1 MYIIHLL
8 TYQQW
13 WHMEK
18 IFENFTGSV
27 LRLYRLI
34 QRIKSYEMRE
44 FGLKSIHVMC
54 VYYLAESVDGLTAGE
69 LASLVYED
77 KAAVSRALTALRDKG
92 FVEYDSTK
100 YNSHIRLTD
109 GGREVAEYID
119 EKSRRA
125 VSAGSADMTD
135 AERETFYRS
144 LASITDNLKKYCEK
158 LTGGAE

>member
-1 MYIIHLL
+1 
-8 TYQQW
+8 
-13 WHMEK
+13 MEK

-34 QRIKSYEMRE
+34 QRIKSCEMRE
-44 FGLKSIHVMC
+44 YGLKSVHVMC

-69 LASLVYED
+69 LASLMYED
-77 KAAVSRALTALRDKG
+77 KAAVSRALTVLRDKG
-92 FVEYDSTK
+92 YVEYDSTK

-109 GGREVAEYID
+109 GGRKVAEYID

-125 VSAGSADMTD
+125 VAAGSADMTD

-144 LASITDNLKKYCEK
+144 LSSITDNLKKYCEK
-158 LTGGAE
+158 LGNL